1 MSHICQVHPSFKIKR
16 DKLWFNPS
24 YSANLKIK
32 VGKIFIRLVDKHFP
46 RHHKYYKLF
55 SRNSIKLSYSCMP
68 NMKNVI
74 RKHSKIVKNPEPFT
88 TKTCN
93 CQRKTDCPMDGHCL
107 SEYFIYKASVSTTT
121 NKYCYDTYEN
131 TFKEH
136 YNNHK
141 CSFRSKFRGKNT
153 ELFKYLSELKER
165 EISIILLIGIL
176 LWNRRNVCGSRKC
189 GWCIWEKALVASADP
204 NFFLDKRD
212 EVVMPT

>member
-1 MSHICQVHPSFKIKR
+1 MKMSHICQVHPSFKIKR

-121 NKYCYDTYEN
+121 NIYCYDTYEN

-141 CSFRSKFRGKNT
+141 CSFRSKFCGKNT

-176 LWNRRNVCGSRKC
+176 L
-189 GWCIWEKALVASADP
+189 
-204 NFFLDKRD
+204 
-212 EVVMPT
+212 